1 MISPKDQGI
10 LIAGLLTLSLLV
22 SGGYLYLELDQPSS
36 QKSRAGLPPLTPV
49 PSVDQKQERSIREFK
64 GNLARMV
71 APPEQEEKRL
81 DLRMF
86 GYTPMA
92 EEPWGRPQRTPSRFL
107 RDFNVTMAFVSNNNR
122 FCVIDGRFQQ
132 QGDTLLDGTR
142 IVKILPDR
150 VLLDWHGTRKWV
162 EVANIE
168 AMPNTAEET
177 DAKTP

>member
-1 MISPKDQGI
+1 MISPKDQGV
-10 LIAGLLTLSLLV
+10 LIAGLLLLSLLV
-22 SGGYLYLELDQPSS
+22 SGWYIFSELGEPTGLRRQS
-36 QKSRAGLPPLTPV
+36 GLPPLTPV
-49 PSVDQKQERSIREFK
+49 PSVDQKQERSMRGLK

-71 APPEQEEKRL
+71 APPALEEKDI

-86 GYTPMA
+86 GYMPMK
-92 EEPWGRPQRTPSRFL
+92 EQPWGQPRHTPSRYL
-107 RDFNVTMAFVSNNNR
+107 RDFNVTMAFVSEKNR
-122 FCVIDGRFQQ
+122 FCVIDGKFQL

-168 AMPNTAEET
+168 AMPDAAEKT
-177 DAKTP
+177 DAKAP